1 MKFVI
6 APDSYKGSLSAV
18 EVAEWM
24 AKGIRDAVPDADIA
38 IIPLADG
45 GEGTVDAIIH
55 AAGGTIHEEEVLG
68 PLGDTVPA
76 KYGILADGLTGVI
89 EMAAASGLTLVP
101 QERLNP
107 LRTTTYGTGQL
118 IKAAL
123 DRGCIRIIMGI
134 GGSATNDGGVG
145 LAQALG
151 AHFYDDQ
158 GREIGFGG
166 GELAK
171 LHTIDLKSI
180 DSRLAACEIVSASDV
195 TNPLCG
201 PRGASAVFGP
211 QKGATPH
218 MVEEL
223 DRGLAHLAA
232 RVKEQLGMDILD
244 LKGGGAAGG
253 LGAGLS
259 AFLGAK
265 MRRGID
271 IVLEITRFDEQVRDA
286 DFVFTGEGRTDGQ
299 TAFGKAPLGVAVAAK
314 KHGKPVICISGGIG
328 GDVSGLYKLG
338 IDVVIGAT
346 QAPMTLEEAM
356 RDAPDWVRHAARSAA
371 KALTISASFASG
383 GNGSTKETG

>member
-1 MKFVI
+1 MKFLV

-24 AKGIRDAVPDADIA
+24 SKGIRDAVPDADIA

-55 AAGGTIHEEEVLG
+55 AVGGSVYEAEVAG
-68 PLGDTVPA
+68 PLGDAVCA
-76 KYGILADGLTGVI
+76 KYGILADGVTGVI
-89 EMAAASGLTLVP
+89 EMAAASGLTLVS

-123 DRGCIRIIMGI
+123 EQGCQRIIMGI

-145 LAQALG
+145 MAQALG

-171 LHTIDLKSI
+171 LHTIDVRDM
-180 DSRLAACEIVSASDV
+180 DSRLAVCEIVAASDV

-201 PRGASAVFGP
+201 PHGASAVFGP
-211 QKGATPH
+211 QKGATPQ

-223 DRGLAHLAA
+223 DRGLARLAG
-232 RVKEQLGMDILD
+232 RVKEQLGKDILD

-253 LGAGLS
+253 LGAGLA

-271 IVLEITRFDEQVRDA
+271 IVLEITQFDEQVRDA

-299 TAFGKAPLGVAVAAK
+299 TAFGKAPLGVAGAAK

-328 GDVSGLYKLG
+328 GDVAGLYELG

-346 QAPMTLEEAM
+346 QSPMTLEEAM
-356 RDAPDWVRHAARSAA
+356 HRAPEWVRHAARSVA
-371 KALTISASFASG
+371 KALTISTRFPSG
-383 GNGSTKETG
+383 GN